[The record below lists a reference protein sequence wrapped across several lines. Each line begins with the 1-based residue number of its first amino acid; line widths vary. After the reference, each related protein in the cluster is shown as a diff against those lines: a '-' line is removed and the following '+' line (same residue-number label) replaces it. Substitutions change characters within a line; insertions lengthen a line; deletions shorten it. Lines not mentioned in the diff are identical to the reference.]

1 MKYFTLFL
9 SFLVF
14 SCNSVKEKNDYK
26 IISVVLNHEFD
37 PEYRHGLSAEDTSEI
52 YQSVLIKD
60 HNKLTDLDYKIIE
73 DYLINVDN
81 PDFSIEDFQTNQIWD
96 IGKIK
101 DFETYKLEVLE
112 GQNIIS
118 PYIGVLQI
126 SSISY
131 NKSLDKALVYTYFFC
146 GAKCESGYIYRLVKE
161 NNGWR
166 IENREVLLVS

>member
-14 SCNSVKEKNDYK
+14 FCNSVKEKNDYK

-60 HNKLTDLDYKIIE
+60 HNKLTALDYKIIE

-81 PDFSIEDFQTNQIWD
+81 LDFSIEDFQTNQIWD

-112 GQNIIS
+112 GQNI
-118 PYIGVLQI
+118 
-126 SSISY
+126 
-131 NKSLDKALVYTYFFC
+131 
-146 GAKCESGYIYRLVKE
+146 
-161 NNGWR
+161 
-166 IENREVLLVS
+166 